1 MMAGAT
7 HKASELI
14 TRMAPSIRSEPG
26 VLAKL
31 RASPCMRQ
39 PTVFEP
45 FCKPLRPAL
54 DAHVLRSLSHVEC
67 VFALRVD
74 VRLDGGAGIVIL
86 AREVEQD
93 RRHIFVIGR
102 A

>member
-7 HKASELI
+7 HNASALI
-14 TRMAPSIRSEPG
+14 TRMAPRIRSEPG
-26 VLAKL
+26 VRAKL
-31 RASPCMRQ
+31 RLSACMRQ
-39 PTVFEP
+39 PAILEP

-74 VRLDGGAGIVIL
+74 VRLDGRAGIVIL
-86 AREVEQD
+86 AREIEQD
-93 RRHIFVIGR
+93 RRHIFVIRR